1 MNSENTYPKQKLEI
15 KAVDKRNFKR
25 LKLLLIGFSVFG
37 TLLFGYFVYVVGV
50 NEILLGITK
59 IGFGGFAIILLL
71 FLLKLAMR
79 AWAWT
84 LSVYEPYKLSF
95 RDALPA
101 VILGEALSSIFPL
114 GILMSGTAKAIAV
127 RKRVPLVVGFSSIAT
142 ENLFY
147 SLITGLFI
155 VLGALTFL
163 RRFALPETT
172 VFLINFV
179 IGFVLVSISLGVLI
193 VIKQW
198 HFASGICQWLYN
210 RGILTKL
217 LEGGRI
223 QVRLFENLIYGFY
236 RQHPRRFFPL
246 CLLQIAFHLLGIF
259 EVWFILSRIS
269 ELFPAFSTA
278 FFLESMSRLVTVVF
292 KLVPFL
298 VGVDEASAE
307 FIVETL
313 GIVAGIG
320 VTLAIVRKGRI
331 LFWAGVGM
339 LLILKRGFTFNQ
351 LSEITEQKAAD

>member
-1 MNSENTYPKQKLEI
+1 MNSENTYSKQKLEI

-37 TLLFGYFVYVVGV
+37 TVLFGYFVYVVGV

-59 IGFGGFAIILLL
+59 IGFGGFAIILGL
-71 FLLKLAMR
+71 FLLKLATR

-84 LSVYEPYKLSF
+84 LSVYEPYTLGFS
-95 RDALPA
+95 DALTA

-155 VLGALTFL
+155 VLGAFTFL

-172 VFLINFV
+172 VFLINVV

-217 LEGGRI
+217 LEGGRV

-246 CLLQIAFHLLGIF
+246 CLLQIAFHILGIF

-269 ELFPAFSTA
+269 DLFPAFSTA

-313 GIVAGIG
+313 GIGAGIG
-320 VTLAIVRKGRI
+320 VTLAIIRKGRI

-339 LLILKRGFTFNQ
+339 LLILKRGFTFKQ
-351 LSEITEQKAAD
+351 LSEIADQKAAD